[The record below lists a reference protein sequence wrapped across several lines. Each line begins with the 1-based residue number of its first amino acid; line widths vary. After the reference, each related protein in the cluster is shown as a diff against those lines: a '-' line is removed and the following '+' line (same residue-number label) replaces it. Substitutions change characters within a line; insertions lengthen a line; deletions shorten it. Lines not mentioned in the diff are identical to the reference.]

1 MLAIDGRNRR
11 LAMLVALS
19 GGALLATITTIGI
32 VLAIGTWRLPRERA
46 RLLVARS
53 EH

>member
-1 MLAIDGRNRR
+1 
-11 LAMLVALS
+11 MLVALS

-32 VLAIGTWRLPRERA
+32 TPFLLAIATWLVPRERA